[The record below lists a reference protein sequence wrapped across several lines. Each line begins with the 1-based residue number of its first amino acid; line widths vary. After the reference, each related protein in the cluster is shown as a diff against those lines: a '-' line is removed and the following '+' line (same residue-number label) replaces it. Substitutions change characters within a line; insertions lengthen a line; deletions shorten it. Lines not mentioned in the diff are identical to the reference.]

1 MLTTS
6 GRAAGVKNTGA
17 AILPEADSSQTSSPC
32 SIPNSTAVRGF
43 ISIHV
48 PQTIEV
54 MGSGSSCI
62 QGRLAVFPSPN
73 ARDANGCREKGYS
86 ADSLSAGG
94 KGSAPGR
101 NVRSTVTRALSV
113 ASSTQTPLPFSALQK
128 LFMSSAE
135 KLPCLRTSS
144 APRLRLRYSRKSES
158 GKAAPVLAPHLRAR
172 PSRTSAQSLD
182 SYIDVTIGCTRD
194 TTRVPAVTSG
204 STTSYLSRNVRSG
217 SIRSAYA
224 VESFMNELKAAI
236 KGVFSRLS
244 RAPADAGAL

>member
-17 AILPEADSSQTSSPC
+17 SILPEADSSQTSSPC

-54 MGSGSSCI
+54 MGSGCSCI

-94 KGSAPGR
+94 KGSALGR

-128 LFMSSAE
+128 LSMSSAE
-135 KLPCLRTSS
+135 KLPWLRTSS

-158 GKAAPVLAPHLRAR
+158 GKAAPVLPPHLRAR
-172 PSRTSAQSLD
+172 APAPEPKRARRRDLPPIAARVQEQGQPVCARKPSTRSLPA
-182 SYIDVTIGCTRD
+182 CRD
-194 TTRVPAVTSG
+194 FRPE
-204 STTSYLSRNVRSG
+204 
-217 SIRSAYA
+217 RSA
-224 VESFMNELKAAI
+224 S
-236 KGVFSRLS
+236 
-244 RAPADAGAL
+244 APPLP